1 MRISLSRPLKE
12 IIKLDLFS
20 SENSARISELWNT
33 FHALNPLTVSKVLP
47 ASQHQLL
54 MKNLAAAP
62 AFLFPVV
69 RKQGE
74 FFLLAKYTDKEVGFY
89 HSVDYSTDRET
100 ASPYMWVTMYEELLE
115 SRSRS

>member
-1 MRISLSRPLKE
+1 MRISFSRPLKE
-12 IIKLDLFS
+12 IIKLDLFAN
-20 SENSARISELWNT
+20 ENPARISELWNT
-33 FHALNPLTVSKVLP
+33 FHALNPLTVSKVQP

-54 MKNLAAAP
+54 IKNLAAART
-62 AFLFPVV
+62 FLFPVV
-69 RKQGE
+69 RTQGE

-100 ASPYMWVTMYEELLE
+100 AHPYMWVTMYEELLE